1 MRCTTSAANTVAICK
16 PCPAW
21 SSRDI
26 RALLRAQRGRLNMQE
41 VQGYFALFD
50 RQVWP
55 RGKHQMAKQFEF
67 KL

>member
-1 MRCTTSAANTVAICK
+1 MRCMRWVANTGAICN

-50 RQVWP
+50 RQEMLDELLAEIASD
-55 RGKHQMAKQFEF
+55 RA
-67 KL
+67 

>member
-1 MRCTTSAANTVAICK
+1 MRCMRSAANTGATCK

-41 VQGYFALFD
+41 VQEYFALFD
-50 RQVWP
+50 RE
-55 RGKHQMAKQFEF
+55 GMLDELLAEIAGDNA
-67 KL
+67 

>member
-1 MRCTTSAANTVAICK
+1 MRCMTSAANTVAICN
-16 PCPAW
+16 PGPAW

-50 RQVWP
+50 RQEMLDELLAEIAND
-55 RGKHQMAKQFEF
+55 KA
-67 KL
+67 